1 MAHEINI
8 NHCFHHREFFK
19 LSSTQNVITKLQHT
33 ADLEMSFVDIQQIQ
47 IASLDTLANKTYA
60 DRNSILQIILHRSG
74 SDSKN
79 YFARSPQPKQSGSKS
94 IIKFI

>member
-19 LSSTQNVITKLQHT
+19 LSSTQNEITKLQHT

-47 IASLDTLANKTYA
+47 IASVDTLANKTYA

-79 YFARSPQPKQSGSKS
+79 YFARSPQPKQGGSKS